1 MSALHIAFCGQIR
14 TPQLF
19 ELSLRQ
25 VVGLIERG
33 QVAGATIATWPSEIE
48 AHASLFE
55 RFQHPG
61 IQVVGV
67 NPPSGV
73 TVPHSYFH
81 QMTLLYG
88 ALRVLPTDAL
98 VLKIRPDVL
107 FDLDALPALAQR
119 LMDAPP
125 PSRDPFIFE
134 RRVWVPQFE
143 ATSPFCVNDLLFL
156 ATRHDAMQ
164 LCNFDMSFELNNFFL
179 DRPDQRLPHV
189 PSSAEI
195 RRYCYPFFRHFPLL
209 EDYGDVLHLTY
220 GGQPN
225 RAGVIRYNMFSDVY
239 WQYMALYFWVLQN
252 YFLIGRPHYT
262 GKVMLVREEVT
273 SGQSFAVSGVDHY
286 ANTVDPTVF
295 RDNYMHRCDGLG
307 LLYCGTQEWTDAI
320 FSGTMADP
328 SARTLILDRV
338 EAARTFSPS
347 PQQREQFHRY
357 RAGLI
362 AAAGLEAAL
371 S

>member
-25 VVGLIERG
+25 VAGLIERG
-33 QVAGATIATWPSEIE
+33 EVAGAVIATWASEID
-48 AHASLFE
+48 AHAPLFD
-55 RFQHPG
+55 RLRHPH
-61 IQVVGV
+61 IQVVKV
-67 NPPSGV
+67 NPPSSV

-81 QMTLLYG
+81 QMTLLYA
-88 ALRVLPTDAL
+88 ALRALPADAL
-98 VLKIRPDVL
+98 VLKTRPDVL
-107 FDLDALPALAQR
+107 FDLEALPALARR
-119 LMDAPP
+119 LLDAPP
-125 PSRDPFIFE
+125 PPRDPFVFE

-179 DRPDQRLPHV
+179 DRPDQRLPEV

-195 RRYCYPFFRHFPLL
+195 RRYSYPFSRHFPLL
-209 EDYGDVLHLTY
+209 EEYGDILHMTY

-225 RAGVIRYNMFSDVY
+225 RVGVIQYNLSSSIY
-239 WQYMALYFWVLQN
+239 WQYMALYFWVLHN

-262 GKVMLVREEVT
+262 GKVTLVREEHQ
-273 SGQSFAVSGVDHY
+273 SGQNFAIAGADHY
-286 ANTVDPTVF
+286 FNAIEPNVF
-295 RDNYMHRCDGLG
+295 LDNYRQRCDALG
-307 LLYCGTQEWTDAI
+307 MLYCGTQEWIDAI
-320 FSGTMADP
+320 FSGSMADP
-328 SARTLILDRV
+328 SAQALILNQI

-347 PQQREQFHRY
+347 PERRVSFRRY
-357 RAGLI
+357 RVGLI
-362 AAAGLEAAL
+362 KAAGLETVL
-371 S
+371 I

>member
-25 VVGLIERG
+25 AVSLIERG
-33 QVAGATIATWPSEIE
+33 QIAGATIATWHSEVE
-48 AHASLFE
+48 AHAALFE

-61 IQVVGV
+61 IQVVGL

-88 ALRVLPTDAL
+88 ALRVLPADAL
-98 VLKIRPDVL
+98 ILKTRPDIL

-125 PSRDPFIFE
+125 PCRDPFVFE

-143 ATSPFCVNDLLFL
+143 ATSPFYVNDLLFL

-179 DRPDQRLPHV
+179 DRPDQRLPGI
-189 PSSAEI
+189 PASAEI
-195 RRYCYPFFRHFPLL
+195 RRFLYPFSRHFPLL
-209 EDYGDVLHLTY
+209 EEYGDVLHMTY

-225 RAGVIRYNMFSDVY
+225 RVGIIRYNISSPLY
-239 WQYMALYFWVLQN
+239 WQYVALYLWILQN
-252 YFLIGRPHYT
+252 YFLIGRPHYR
-262 GKVMLVREEVT
+262 GKVKLVRKESL
-273 SGQSFAVSGVDHY
+273 SGQNFAISGVDHY
-286 ANTVDPTVF
+286 VDMVDPTVF
-295 RDNYMHRCDGLG
+295 LDNYRRRCDGFG
-307 LLYCGTQEWTDAI
+307 LLYCGSQEWTDAI

-328 SARTLILDRV
+328 SARTLILDKV
-338 EAARTFSPS
+338 EAARAFSPS
-347 PQQREQFHRY
+347 PQRQELFRSY

-362 AAAGLEAAL
+362 AATGLEAAL
-371 S
+371 A